1 MLEDFVVSLTAVVVV
16 GLSVVVGVWP
26 SRSRLL
32 VVVLLPLLL
41 LLLLLLPLLL
51 LLLLLAFRLEREV
64 HAREEGVAD
73 LLEDVRLGLGV
84 RHLVRVITR

>member
-1 MLEDFVVSLTAVVVV
+1 MNLTIAIY
-16 GLSVVVGVWP
+16 P
-26 SRSRLL
+26 SRSLFIPLYLLYPRDLKRLE
-32 VVVLLPLLL
+32 PLTLTL
-41 LLLLLLPLLL
+41 TLYILLLL

-84 RHLVRVITR
+84 RHLVGVITR